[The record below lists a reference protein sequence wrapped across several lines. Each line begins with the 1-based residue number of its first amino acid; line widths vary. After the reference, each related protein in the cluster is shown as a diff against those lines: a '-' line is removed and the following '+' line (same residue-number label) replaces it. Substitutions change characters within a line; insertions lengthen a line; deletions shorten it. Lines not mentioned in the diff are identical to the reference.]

1 MPIEIK
7 ELHIKAIVTD
17 SSKERKTKSV
27 DIDLAKI
34 KKDLVKECVK
44 EVLEKLKEKNER

>member
-17 SSKERKTKSV
+17 TSKERKAKPV

-34 KKDLVKECVK
+34 KKDLVKQCVQ
-44 EVLEKLKEKNER
+44 EVMEKLKEKNER